1 MVNNSVM
8 TALLEFRRK
17 RNWEQFHKPK
27 ELATALAIEASE
39 LQEVFLWK
47 TEEEVVH
54 LLSSSSRGKV
64 VDEIADVAIL
74 LSYLCHDLGIDLN
87 AAVLSKMNK
96 NEAKYPVE
104 KSYGNAKKYDES

>member
-1 MVNNSVM
+1 MINDRVM

-39 LQEVFLWK
+39 LQEAFLWK
-47 TEEEVVH
+47 NDEEVAE
-54 LLSSSSRGKV
+54 LLSSASREKV
-64 VDEIADVAIL
+64 LDEIADVTIL
-74 LSYLCHDLGIDLN
+74 LSYLCHDLGVDLN
-87 AAVLSKMNK
+87 AVVLSKVNK